1 MQFYVIFSQAYVI
14 IRTSDSFVWVVHADM
29 VILSMDRGSL
39 KFYSHI
45 LILWKW
51 KA

>member
-14 IRTSDSFVWVVHADM
+14 ICTSDSFVWVVHADM
-29 VILSMDRGSL
+29 VILSMDKGSL
-39 KFYSHI
+39 KFYNHI